1 MSCFFDSQCS
11 YLLQEVGVEALLQ
24 RPVALLLVGGASD
37 GGGVGRHEDG
47 HVVAVVVEQVV
58 TDAAPGRRCDAASAH
73 RQHVRIQQ
81 TIELSVHAPRHTA
94 HSQQVIAPAGAARRY
109 APADGSSNPRRIFVR
124 PRTGL
129 QSAYG

>member
-1 MSCFFDSQCS
+1 MYCC

-73 RQHVRIQQ
+73 RRHVRIQQ

-94 HSQQVIAPAGAARRY
+94 HSQQVIARPRGGGETICPCRWQL
-109 APADGSSNPRRIFVR
+109 DPRRIFVR